1 MKFILSSTST
11 TIISIVII
19 SLALLIAAIIVIVLK
34 NKTKNIPLSKQKL
47 SLSKSSVKLVQ
58 SYCSPIEM
66 RFMEYIHK
74 ALPKDF
80 IAFPYIPLEKLLIP
94 NGTKVDFNIA
104 SCKVIDVVIFL
115 QKTME
120 PVLAIDWYIQ
130 SPLNQSLKKIDED
143 VVALLKKSGLPLVQI
158 KLQDEYEIPI
168 LKNDLLNAMNDKVFA
183 KIKK

>member
-1 MKFILSSTST
+1 MNLLLSTNP
-11 TIISIVII
+11 TIIAVIVIAI
-19 SLALLIAAIIVIVLK
+19 AILLAVIIVVVLK
-34 NKTKNIPLSKQKL
+34 NKTKNITLSKQKL

-80 IAFPYIPLEKLLIP
+80 IAFPYVPLEKLLIP

-104 SCKVIDVVIFL
+104 SSKVVDVVIFL

-143 VVALLKKSGLPLVQI
+143 VTTLLQKSGLPIVQI
-158 KLQDEYEIPI
+158 KLQDEYEINV